1 MVRVLLSA
9 ATLLIGLG
17 SVVGEASQPAEA
29 NHEDGALALKPRPY
43 KRSAVASVVIK
54 ENATKAMAGNDMP
67 DDCTRFVVTPRQ
79 IRQYFQRARPVSYQ
93 DFLHELDW
101 SPCMATGELMLAD
114 GRSGRWS
121 VQQYGLG
128 TLYIDRRSHY
138 FHCEKCSLVNLVP
151 ELPARK

>member
-1 MVRVLLSA
+1 MVRALHFA
-9 ATLLIGLG
+9 AALLIGLG
-17 SVVGEASQPAEA
+17 SGTGAASQPANA
-29 NHEDGALALKPRPY
+29 NYEDGALALKPRPY

-54 ENATKAMAGNDMP
+54 ENAAKALAGKDMP
-67 DDCTRFVVTPRQ
+67 DDCTRFVVTPKQ
-79 IRQYFQRARPVSYQ
+79 IRQYFQRAKPVSYQ

-101 SPCMATGELMLAD
+101 SPCMATGELKLAD
-114 GRSGRWS
+114 GRSGLWS

-151 ELPARK
+151 ELPAR

>member
-1 MVRVLLSA
+1 MRVLLFA

-17 SVVGEASQPAEA
+17 SALAEASQLAEA
-29 NHEDGALALKPRPY
+29 NYQDGALALKPRPY

-54 ENATKAMAGNDMP
+54 ENATKALAGKDMRG
-67 DDCTRFVVTPRQ
+67 DCTRFVVTPRQ
-79 IRQYFQRARPVSYQ
+79 IRQYFQRAKPVSRQ
-93 DFLHELDW
+93 DFMHELDW
-101 SPCMATGELMLAD
+101 SPCMAIGELKLAD
-114 GRSGRWS
+114 GRSGLWS

-151 ELPARK
+151 ELPTR